1 MDMEYNMSKPE
12 ISIIDASTGE
22 QIVREMTT
30 AEHNEYKKY
39 VADSNAEKET
49 AKLEADTKA
58 AEKLVL
64 LEKLGITA
72 DEAKLLLG

>member
-12 ISIIDASTGE
+12 ISIINASTGE

-39 VADSNAEKET
+39 VADANAEKET
-49 AKLEADTKA
+49 AKLDANTKA